1 MQAHDVHRDSHF
13 PGSGCDGQVC
23 TFSSRTGRL
32 DLDRWAGPAT
42 PTDRRIIDDVR
53 GPVLDVGCG
62 PGRLVAALRDRG
74 VAVLGI
80 VAAPTAIAGARAR
93 GRSIEQRSVFDPLPR
108 EGTWETVLLF
118 DGNIGIGGDPT
129 GLLSR
134 TGELMSADG
143 TVIVELE
150 PPGADLE
157 FGVVQFEV
165 ATGMVGWFPWCWVGA
180 EEIGH
185 LATDAGMKINA
196 CREIDGRWFAW
207 LGVRHA
213 SKPGH
218 ERFDA
223 PNRSTNCD
231 A

>member
-1 MQAHDVHRDSHF
+1 MQVHDVHRGAHLAES
-13 PGSGCDGQVC
+13 DGRVC
-23 TFSSRTGRL
+23 TFSSRTVRL
-32 DLDRWAGPAT
+32 DLDRWAEPAT
-42 PTDRRIIDDVR
+42 PTDCLILANVR

-80 VAAPTAIAGARAR
+80 DAAPTAIAGARAR
-93 GRSIEQRSVFDPLPR
+93 GRRIEQRSVFDPLPR
-108 EGTWETVLLF
+108 EGTWATVLLF
-118 DGNIGIGGDPT
+118 DGNIGIGGEPT
-129 GLLSR
+129 RLLSR
-134 TGELMSADG
+134 ARDLVSSDG

-150 PPGADLE
+150 PPGAAVE

-180 EEIGH
+180 DEVGR
-185 LATDAGMKINA
+185 LANGAGMKVNA

-207 LGVRHA
+207 LGPRDA
-213 SKPGH
+213 SSPGH

-223 PNRSTNCD
+223 PNRSTNRD